1 MIPPASRER
10 MGLGAQPTPTH
21 ILRWMERPSPGAI
34 RRRLVL
40 VVVAL
45 AASGGAIAQ
54 LPAAL
59 ALTRHD
65 PYGPVLNA
73 VVWPAVGVLW
83 IILVV
88 RHART
93 LVGLWRLPS
102 ALFRASL
109 AGGGAAIVVGRV
121 AALVGQSAA
130 PAVVVSSLEDALYEL
145 GVLALASLAAF
156 ASTRSLLRPLLVET
170 RPPLGARDIAL
181 RTRVLVAT
189 TGGSFATAAIL
200 LNVLIDFDATPPAT
214 LVAFLATAAAL
225 VACSGL
231 IGWLVGEDAS
241 RSIEAVTHRMHDLAH
256 ADRGTRIEVPITA
269 DEVGDLTV
277 AANELE
283 RRIRRD
289 EADAASTAERERIAR
304 ELHDGV
310 AKSVSVLSLDIAS
323 LTARAPGDLRQS
335 LARIEHLAQVLAEE
349 LRAIVHE
356 FRTRGDR
363 EPFIDALHRAVEG
376 NGATSLSIQGELER
390 VGTLA
395 RFEVVRVLEEAVRNA
410 VRHAAA
416 TKMTAGVRVDDQ
428 ALHLVVEDDGKGIA
442 PISWRDLASQGHFGL
457 LGMRE
462 RAQLLDGELTI
473 TASPGGGTRL
483 ALDVP
488 LAERGR

>member
-1 MIPPASRER
+1 MF
-10 MGLGAQPTPTH
+10 
-21 ILRWMERPSPGAI
+21 
-34 RRRLVL
+34 

-65 PYGPVLNA
+65 PYGLVLNA

-83 IILVV
+83 ISLVV

-109 AGGGAAIVVGRV
+109 AGGGAAIVIGRM
-121 AALVGQSAA
+121 AALIGQSDAV
-130 PAVVVSSLEDALYEL
+130 VVVSSLEAALYEL

-156 ASTRSLLRPLLVET
+156 ASTRSLLRPVLIET

-200 LNVLIDFDATPPAT
+200 LNVLIDFDATPPPT

-225 VACSGL
+225 VACSGF

-241 RSIEAVTHRMHDLAH
+241 RSVEAVTHRMHDLAH
-256 ADRGTRIEVPITA
+256 ADRGARIEVPVITA

-289 EADAASTAERERIAR
+289 EADAAATAERERIAR

-323 LTARAPGDLRQS
+323 LTARAPSDLHQS

-356 FRTRGDR
+356 FRTRGDP
-363 EPFIDALHRAVEG
+363 EPFVDALQRAVEG
-376 NGATSLSIQGELER
+376 NGATSLSIHGELER

-410 VRHAAA
+410 RRHAAA
-416 TKMTAGVRVDDQ
+416 TKVTAGLRVDDH

-442 PISWRDLASQGHFGL
+442 PISWPDLASQGHFGL

-462 RAQLLDGELTI
+462 RALLLDGELSI
-473 TASPGGGTRL
+473 TACPGGGTRL

-488 LAERGR
+488 LGDGGR

>member
-1 MIPPASRER
+1 
-10 MGLGAQPTPTH
+10 
-21 ILRWMERPSPGAI
+21 MERPSPGAI

-40 VVVAL
+40 VVFVL
-45 AASGGAIAQ
+45 AVSAGAIAQ
-54 LPAAL
+54 LPATL

-65 PYGPVLNA
+65 PYGLVLNA

-83 IILVV
+83 ISLVV

-109 AGGGAAIVVGRV
+109 AGGGAAIVAGRV
-121 AALVGQSAA
+121 AALVAQSAA
-130 PAVVVSSLEDALYEL
+130 PAVVISSLEAALYEL

-156 ASTRSLLRPLLVET
+156 ASTRSLLRPVLIET

-200 LNVLIDFDATPPAT
+200 LNVLIDFDVTPPPT

-225 VACSGL
+225 VACSGF
-231 IGWLVGEDAS
+231 IGWLVGEDAA
-241 RSIEAVTHRMHDLAH
+241 RSVEAVTRRMRDLAH
-256 ADRGTRIEVPITA
+256 ADRGTHIEVPVITA

-289 EADAASTAERERIAR
+289 EADAAATAERERIAR

-356 FRTRGDR
+356 FRTRGDP
-363 EPFIDALHRAVEG
+363 EPFVDALHRAVEG
-376 NGATSLSIQGELER
+376 NGGVSLSIDGELDR
-390 VGTLA
+390 VGTLT

-410 VRHAAA
+410 LRHASA
-416 TKMTAGVRVDDQ
+416 TKVTAGLRVDDQ
-428 ALHLVVEDDGKGIA
+428 ALHLVVEDDGTGIA
-442 PISWRDLASQGHFGL
+442 PISWPDLASQGHFGL

-462 RAQLLDGELTI
+462 RALLLDGELSI

-483 ALDVP
+483 ALYVP
-488 LAERGR
+488 LADRGR